1 MSLTESEDLARRRAH
16 IIVQVQAGRLTATE
30 AAQQLG
36 VSRKTY
42 YQWER
47 RALSGMMEALQDKE
61 SGRPSKPQ
69 DPQKEV
75 LEKRLEDLEE
85 QERRRRQMD
94 HIRSAVAE
102 AKTPAEKK

>member
-1 MSLTESEDLARRRAH
+1 MSLKEPEDLARRRAQ
-16 IIVQVQAGRLTATE
+16 IIVQVQSGQLTATQ
-30 AAQQLG
+30 AAQQMG

-47 RALSGMMEALQDKE
+47 RALGGMMEALQDKE

-69 DPQKEV
+69 NPQKEV
-75 LEKRLEDLEE
+75 LQQRVEDLEE
-85 QERRRRQMD
+85 REKRRQQVD

-102 AKTPAEKK
+102 AKTTAEKK